1 MCGIIGILGSDDAVP
16 RLIEGLKRLEYRGY
30 DSAGIATLVNGS
42 IHRRRAQGKLANLAA
57 ILEKDPIDG
66 DVGIGHT
73 RWATHGVPNESN
85 AHPHATARVAVV
97 HNGIIENFQE
107 LRAELAA
114 AGHNFESDTDTEAI
128 AALLTQ
134 HLDAGATPRE
144 AVEQTLPRLQGAFAL
159 AIVFAGEHDLMVGAR
174 RGSPLA
180 IGYGDGEMFIGS
192 DALALAPLTK
202 RISYLDEG
210 DWAVITRTGA
220 QVFDEA
226 GAEVDRPIRETELS
240 GALIGKG
247 NYDHFMQKE
256 IFEQPAVVGDTLQS
270 FINATTREISLPDLP
285 FDLATVPRITI
296 VACGTACYAGWVA
309 KYWLEKV
316 ARIPV
321 EIDIASEFRYRE
333 APMPEGGVALFVSQ
347 SGETAD
353 TLAAL
358 RHCRDQGQYIVSVV
372 NVGESSIARESDV
385 VLPTL
390 AGPEIGVASTKAF
403 TTQLAV
409 LACFAIAAAR
419 ARGAVD
425 DAGAAALAG
434 GLTEVPSRMTEV
446 LNHDEALRDIA
457 REVAKARDVLYLGRG
472 TAFPIAMEGALKLKE
487 ISYIHAEG
495 YAAGEMKHGPIALID
510 EAVPVIVLA
519 PNDELFDKTLSNV
532 EEVIARGGKVIFM
545 SDRAG
550 VAKLADKAFAA
561 VEMPSVDPFVA
572 PLLYAIPIQLL
583 AYHTAVVKGTDVDQP
598 RNLAKSVTVE

>member
-1 MCGIIGILGSDDAVP
+1 MCGIIGILGAGDATP
-16 RLIEGLKRLEYRGY
+16 RLLEGLQRLEYRGY

-42 IHRRRAQGKLANLAA
+42 IDRRRAEGKLVNLAA
-57 ILEKDPIDG
+57 VLEKNPLKG

-85 AHPHATARVAVV
+85 AHPHVTPHVAVV

-107 LRAELAA
+107 LRAELVAQ
-114 AGHNFESDTDTEAI
+114 GHTFESDTDTEAV
-128 AALLTQ
+128 AVLLS
-134 HLDAGATPRE
+134 HELESGATPRE
-144 AVEQTLPRLQGAFAL
+144 AVARTLPRLQGAFAL

-180 IGYGDGEMFIGS
+180 IGYGAGEMFIGS

-210 DWAVITRTGA
+210 DWAVITRNGA
-220 QVFDEA
+220 EVFDEDGNA
-226 GAEVDRPIRETELS
+226 VERAIRETKLS

-270 FINATTREISLPDLP
+270 FINATTREISLPELP
-285 FDLATVPRITI
+285 FDFAEVPRVTVI
-296 VACGTACYAGWVA
+296 ACGTACYAGWVA
-309 KYWLEKV
+309 KYWLETV
-316 ARIPV
+316 ARLPV
-321 EIDIASEFRYRE
+321 EIDVASEFRYRE
-333 APMPEGGVALFVSQ
+333 APLPEGGVALFVSQ

-358 RHCRDQGQYIVSVV
+358 RYCRAQKQYIVSVV

-409 LACFAIAAAR
+409 LACLTIAAAR
-419 ARGAVD
+419 ARGAID
-425 DAGAAALAG
+425 DKRAAALAG
-434 GLTEVPSRMTEV
+434 ALTEVPSRMTEV
-446 LNHDEALRDIA
+446 LNHDEALREIA
-457 REVAKARDVLYLGRG
+457 QEVAKARDVLYLGRG
-472 TAFPIAMEGALKLKE
+472 TAFPLAMEGALKLKE

-510 EAVPVIVLA
+510 ENVPVIVLA
-519 PNDELFDKTLSNV
+519 PNDVLFDKTLSNV

-545 SDRAG
+545 SDRTG
-550 VAKLADKAFAA
+550 VARLADKAFAA
-561 VEMPSVDPFVA
+561 VEMPDVDPFVA
-572 PLLYAIPIQLL
+572 PLLYSIPIQLL

>member
-1 MCGIIGILGSDDAVP
+1 MCGIIGILGAGDATP
-16 RLIEGLKRLEYRGY
+16 RLLEGLQRLEYRGY

-42 IHRRRAQGKLANLAA
+42 IDRRRAEGKLVNLAA
-57 ILEKDPIDG
+57 VLEKNPLKG

-85 AHPHATARVAVV
+85 AHPHVTPHVAVV

-107 LRAELAA
+107 LRAELVAQ
-114 AGHNFESDTDTEAI
+114 GHTFESDTDTEAV
-128 AALLTQ
+128 AVLLS
-134 HLDAGATPRE
+134 HELESGATPRE
-144 AVEQTLPRLQGAFAL
+144 AVARTLPRLQGAFAL

-180 IGYGDGEMFIGS
+180 IGYGAGEMFIGS

-210 DWAVITRTGA
+210 DWAVITRNGA
-220 QVFDEA
+220 EVFDEDGNA
-226 GAEVDRPIRETELS
+226 VERAIRETKLS

-270 FINATTREISLPDLP
+270 FINATTREISLPELP
-285 FDLATVPRITI
+285 FDFAEVPRVTVI
-296 VACGTACYAGWVA
+296 ACGTACYAGWVA
-309 KYWLEKV
+309 KYWLETV
-316 ARIPV
+316 ARLPV
-321 EIDIASEFRYRE
+321 EIDVASEFRYRE
-333 APMPEGGVALFVSQ
+333 APLPEGGVALFVSQ

-358 RHCRDQGQYIVSVV
+358 RYCRAQKQYIVSVV

-409 LACFAIAAAR
+409 LACLTIAAAR
-419 ARGAVD
+419 ARGAID
-425 DAGAAALAG
+425 DRRAAALAG
-434 GLTEVPSRMTEV
+434 ALTEVPSRMTEV
-446 LNHDEALRDIA
+446 LNHDEALREIA
-457 REVAKARDVLYLGRG
+457 QEVAKARDVLYLGRG
-472 TAFPIAMEGALKLKE
+472 TAFPLAMEGALKLKE

-510 EAVPVIVLA
+510 ENVPVIVLA
-519 PNDELFDKTLSNV
+519 PNDVLFDKTLSNV

-545 SDRAG
+545 SDRTG
-550 VAKLADKAFAA
+550 VARLADKAFAA
-561 VEMPSVDPFVA
+561 VEMPDVDPFVA
-572 PLLYAIPIQLL
+572 PLLYSIPIQLL